1 MTEISLRA
9 YCDEVE
15 ELIKADSHDQ
25 AIAVCQHILRLYPR
39 YLEAYRLLGQACL
52 EKGMHSEAKDF
63 FNRVLSA
70 DPEDFIAHVG
80 LSMISEEKDPDEAIW
95 QMERAFELAP
105 DNAEVRKELRR
116 LYTRRDKV
124 EKPRL
129 KPTRGGLGRLYARGG
144 QLQQAIEEFKGVL
157 EEDEERLDIQ
167 VALAEALW
175 RNGQRLEASK
185 LCSTILEKLPNCLKA
200 NLIWGEV
207 WFHSDNKEL
216 KEEATAKLARAQAL
230 DPENTVA
237 QELLGHLS
245 PLSPQVKEIPRL
257 EDVAV
262 VPEELVE
269 EPPSVAAPEIT
280 PVDEEAL
287 DLLRQAREKA
297 PEPMVEG
304 PEREPMMAEPA
315 AEVTELAEA
324 EEIPDWLQQ
333 LREMPEEPGEGIEE
347 APVGPQAVV
356 EEGVEEPAVVQP
368 PEVEEEEEIPDW
380 LQQLR
385 GRMIA
390 EPSLSEEMGPPMA
403 EEEEEIPDWLRQL
416 REEPFEAQV
425 SEPPT
430 PEGLEAEE
438 IEEIP
443 AWLKEAE
450 EAAPEEAGIEV
461 EALAEEAPAGE
472 AAVPEGEEGPTW
484 LRVPHEEEVEEPMQ
498 AMELPEAPEAEVAP
512 VEEVPPAEEEEVPP
526 WLRILR
532 EEGLE
537 EPSLEEIPAEEE
549 LAAEIEV
556 PEAEVAP
563 AEEAPPAEEEEEVPA
578 WLRILREEG
587 LEEPTLEEAPAEEE
601 LAVEMEVPEAEVPPA
616 KEEEEVPAWLRIL
629 REEGL
634 EEPTLEE
641 APAEEEL
648 APEAEVAP
656 AEEAP
661 PVEEEEEV
669 PAWLRILREEG
680 LEEPSLE
687 EIPAEEELAAEREV
701 PEAEVAP
708 TEEAPPAE
716 EEEEV
721 PAWLRILR
729 EEELE
734 EPTLEEAPTEEE
746 VVAEAEMPEA
756 EVTPAEE
763 KEMPAWLRFLREE
776 ELEEPSPEEV
786 LTEEEIVA
794 AVEVP
799 EAEAAPVEEKEEIPA
814 WLRILREEELEEP
827 ILEEI
832 PAEEIVAEAEMP
844 EAEVAPIEEAA
855 VEEVTIETVEP
866 PEVEEKVPIAA
877 EAVAEEVPEEAI
889 PLEAELVEAP
899 STIAEYQAR
908 LEIEPNDYDTR
919 LSLARAY
926 HEEGDREAA
935 FEQYGRLIRSSQLL
949 EMVIEDLERASQDAP
964 DQSAVWQLL
973 GDAYVK
979 TNRLQKALEAYQKAL
994 KRL

>member
-549 LAAEIEV
+549 LAAE
-556 PEAEVAP
+556 
-563 AEEAPPAEEEEEVPA
+563 
-578 WLRILREEG
+578 
-587 LEEPTLEEAPAEEE
+587 
-601 LAVEMEVPEAEVPPA
+601 
-616 KEEEEVPAWLRIL
+616 
-629 REEGL
+629 
-634 EEPTLEE
+634 
-641 APAEEEL
+641 
-648 APEAEVAP
+648 
-656 AEEAP
+656 
-661 PVEEEEEV
+661 
-669 PAWLRILREEG
+669 
-680 LEEPSLE
+680 
-687 EIPAEEELAAEREV
+687 REV
-701 PEAEVAP
+701 PEAEDAP

-746 VVAEAEMPEA
+746 IVAEAEMPEA
-756 EVTPAEE
+756 EVTPAKE